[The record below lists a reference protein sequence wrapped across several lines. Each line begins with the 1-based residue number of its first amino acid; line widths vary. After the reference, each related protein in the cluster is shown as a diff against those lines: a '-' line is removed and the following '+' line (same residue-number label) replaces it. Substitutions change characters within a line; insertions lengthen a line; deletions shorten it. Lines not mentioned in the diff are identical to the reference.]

1 MDGKIIF
8 FTGAGVSAPS
18 GINTFRDA
26 NGLWNNN
33 KIDEICNIKTWVK
46 NYDKVHNFYNE
57 IRTSLK
63 DKEPN
68 VVHKYISELQNLL
81 GEDRVIN
88 ITQNIDDLFEKAEV
102 KKTIHLH
109 GEINYMVCQR
119 VICNEKFY
127 IGNNEFDGVC
137 PKCKQ
142 SMVKPNVIF
151 FEEEAPEYYNVKRI
165 LNNVESKDILVVI
178 GTMGNVFNIN
188 TYIKYIKYSNYQR
201 PTLILNNMEDN
212 IYIDKNNFNYVFFES
227 CTTAID
233 KIKEIINSKINL

>member
-188 TYIKYIKYSNYQR
+188 TYIKYIKYSNHQR
-201 PTLILNNMEDN
+201 PLLILNNMEDSK
-212 IYIDKNNFNYVFFES
+212 YIDKNNFNNVFFES
-227 CTTAID
+227 CETAID
-233 KIKEIINSKINL
+233 KIKELLKDFN